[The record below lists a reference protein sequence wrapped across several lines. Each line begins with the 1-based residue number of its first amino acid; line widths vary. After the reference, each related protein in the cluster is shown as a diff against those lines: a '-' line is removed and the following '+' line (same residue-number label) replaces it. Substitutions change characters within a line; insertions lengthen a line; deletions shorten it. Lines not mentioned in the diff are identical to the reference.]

1 MAESYRTR
9 LQKAL
14 APCEDVFSTLPCEL
28 SARIISEMPPNS
40 LARLALSSKALSVR
54 VAVRVTE
61 GELWAHWHV
70 PLFKQACELRSL
82 VCRRGSQGSPPVAS
96 KEARC
101 NALLSLLA
109 GLKAIEPRAH
119 LIVRLQ
125 ALGTDVSGWRY
136 PWDHLVRE
144 VRALLREQLSQCV
157 AACSVAMKPGQLTTF
172 ASAVTEATR
181 EWYWSPDPRAVYEK
195 DQMRQAW
202 CAMMSSAISTSVNRR
217 DWTPRLA
224 LALAD
229 CYDRSA
235 EAPKMDLANAA
246 SLAALLAAIPL
257 SLYTTQQ
264 HAHASDPE
272 TAAVVMFAY
281 SDQSWRRLHGD
292 EEGEF
297 EYYEDDYEMTQC
309 LEDRG
314 KLHLKVTR
322 EVAPP
327 VAVAVQ
333 LLHLLVMEDEE
344 RHSRIEENREY
355 GNGWDGDYT
364 RFVGTRT
371 FLAGW
376 ASVLDFARL
385 PCHEAEALATGL
397 ASFKDS
403 GVKACLVPLALEWI
417 KVLVDPFK
425 QPVARSSKKCAE
437 LATTVQRVQRVCEVM
452 LAGSNTLHEP

>member
-1 MAESYRTR
+1 MRTR

-28 SARIISEMPPNS
+28 SARIISEMPPDS
-40 LARLALSSKALSVR
+40 LARLALSSKAMSSR
-54 VAVRVTE
+54 VAGRVMD
-61 GELWAHWHV
+61 GELWASSHV
-70 PLFKQACELRSL
+70 PLFKKACELRTL
-82 VCRRGSQGSPPVAS
+82 VCRDSGTS
-96 KEARC
+96 KEAHRK

-119 LIVRLQ
+119 LIVRLE
-125 ALGTDVSGWRY
+125 ALLDGTDVSRWRY

-157 AACSVAMKPGQLTTF
+157 AACSIAMTPEQLTAF

-195 DQMRQAW
+195 DRMRQAW
-202 CAMMSSAISTSVNRR
+202 CAMMSSAIRTSVNRR

-229 CYDRSA
+229 CYDRGT
-235 EAPKMDLANAA
+235 EAPKYDLANAA
-246 SLAALLAAIPL
+246 SLAALLAALPL

-264 HAHASDPE
+264 HVHASNISAE
-272 TAAVVMFAY
+272 TAAVLMFAY
-281 SDQSWRRLHGD
+281 IDQSWRKLHGD
-292 EEGEF
+292 DASEF

-314 KLHLKVTR
+314 KLHLNVMR

-333 LLHLLVMEDEE
+333 LVHLLVMEDKE
-344 RHSRIEENREY
+344 RHSRIEENREH
-355 GNGWDGDYT
+355 GNGWDSDYT
-364 RFVGTRT
+364 RFVGTRA

-376 ASVLDFARL
+376 ASVLDFAHL
-385 PCHEAEALATGL
+385 PSHEAEALATGL

-403 GVKACLVPLALEWI
+403 GVKACLMPLALEWI
-417 KVLVDPFK
+417 KVLVDPIK
-425 QPVARSSKKCAE
+425 QPLARSSQKCAE
-437 LATTVQRVQRVCEVM
+437 LATTVQRVCEAM
-452 LAGSNTLHEP
+452 LAGHSA